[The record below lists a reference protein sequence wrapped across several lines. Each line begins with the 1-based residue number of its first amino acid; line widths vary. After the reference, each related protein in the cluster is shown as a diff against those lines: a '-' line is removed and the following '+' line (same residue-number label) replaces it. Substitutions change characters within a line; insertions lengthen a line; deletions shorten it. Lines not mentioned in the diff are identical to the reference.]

1 MHLDRR
7 VAAPV
12 LELELLV
19 ECNYKSCSTLSE
31 SSTAIPSVFDLLS
44 ELQVTA
50 ETV

>member
-12 LELELLV
+12 LELLV
-19 ECNYKSCSTLSE
+19 ECNYKSCSTLGE
-31 SSTAIPSVFDLLS
+31 SSAAIPSVFDLLS
-44 ELQVTA
+44 ELQLTA